1 MIAQSIKSL
10 RPDAQW
16 SMNGDDVEGIIW
28 HTPNTEPLTTAE
40 VQAEI
45 KRLEKAEA
53 DKVKAD
59 QAATAAAI
67 AHAKS
72 LGFTDEMIAVMY
84 PNLQSESPITP

>member
-1 MIAQSIKSL
+1 MITKAQAIISL
-10 RPDAQW
+10 RPGVEW
-16 SMNGDDVEGIIW
+16 SMSGDDVEGIIW
-28 HTPNTEPLTTAE
+28 HTEEAEPLTTAE

-72 LGFTDEMIAVMY
+72 LGFTDAMITVMY
-84 PNLQSESPITP
+84 PNLGAQ